1 MALFGKKKFTLEELL
16 KGVQDLSTDEKAQFL
31 DALKGMNESKEEVK
45 EENKEEVVEEEKVEG
60 TEETEEVVEDVEKVD
75 DNQEAETVEEEINP
89 EQGEEVIE
97 ETDVDKTEE
106 TASFPEEESARDEMA
121 EDNRDEIIHQL
132 TEKVN
137 ALEEGMKEMHEL
149 KSLMEEY
156 TKKQADQFGYKGNLL
171 GAKKDYSEMSTEEL
185 KARQMKGI

>member
-16 KGVQDLSTDEKAQFL
+16 KGVQDLSTDEQAQFL
-31 DALKGMNESKEEVK
+31 DALKGMNEPKEGVKEESKEESF
-45 EENKEEVVEEEKVEG
+45 EEEKVEEPKETVEG
-60 TEETEEVVEDVEKVD
+60 VEEVD
-75 DNQEAETVEEEINP
+75 DNQETESVDAEEKP

-97 ETDVDKTEE
+97 ETEVEQTEGSE
-106 TASFPEEESARDEMA
+106 NFPEEESARDEMA
-121 EDNRDEIIHQL
+121 EDNRDEIIHSL
-132 TEKVN
+132 TDKVN
-137 ALEEGMKEMHEL
+137 AIEEELNELREL
-149 KSLMEEY
+149 KRLMEEY

>member
-45 EENKEEVVEEEKVEG
+45 EESKEEVVEEEKVE
-60 TEETEEVVEDVEKVD
+60 ETEEVVEAVEKVD
-75 DNQEAETVEEEINP
+75 DNQEAETVEEEVKP

-97 ETDVDKTEE
+97 ETEVEKTEE

-137 ALEEGMKEMHEL
+137 AMEESMKEMLEL
-149 KSLMEEY
+149 KRLMEEY

-171 GAKKDYSEMSTEEL
+171 GAKITGK
-185 KARQMKGI
+185 